1 MNRTIVVGV
10 DHSGPSQGA
19 LEWAV
24 RRADRLSPSVRI
36 RAELH
41 HGSVTGTLSE
51 GSKGAVLVV
60 VGTDKRGRIEGE
72 LFGSV
77 SLQIAALSHAPVA
90 VIPLVPE
97 AGRTGVVVGVDG
109 SADSLDAV
117 AFAAAEA
124 DRTGQDLEAVYAC
137 RIPNPWAARD
147 IPEDSIM
154 ERIEQE
160 ERVVLAESVAG
171 LTERYPDLVVT
182 QRLEPTQVPARA
194 VVAAAAY
201 AQLLVVGSRG
211 RGAPSGSCSDRSATR
226 SSCTFP
232 ARPLS

>member
-19 LEWAV
+19 LDWAV
-24 RRADRLSPSVRI
+24 RRADRLRLDVALVHVVNDYWVRQEYDYYERIMNSATELLEKTEARARAISPSVKI

-51 GSKGAVLVV
+51 RSKDAVLVV

-97 AGRTGVVVGVDG
+97 AG
-109 SADSLDAV
+109 
-117 AFAAAEA
+117 
-124 DRTGQDLEAVYAC
+124 
-137 RIPNPWAARD
+137 
-147 IPEDSIM
+147 
-154 ERIEQE
+154 
-160 ERVVLAESVAG
+160 
-171 LTERYPDLVVT
+171 
-182 QRLEPTQVPARA
+182 
-194 VVAAAAY
+194 
-201 AQLLVVGSRG
+201 
-211 RGAPSGSCSDRSATR
+211 
-226 SSCTFP
+226 
-232 ARPLS
+232 